1 MGAAGMRI
9 LLAPLAE
16 FTDAPFRRLCAE
28 GGADMTYTEMVSAA
42 ALFHGHRPTR
52 HLMETMPG
60 EGRVACQLFGA
71 DEEEMAFAAREAD
84 ALRDGGRPRFCEL
97 NLNAGCPMP
106 RIMRSGAG
114 ARLAADP
121 ERVYRLL
128 KAMVGSTSLPV
139 TLKTRLG
146 PHTGDNRI
154 FELADAAER
163 SGACG
168 LIVHARYTSQMH
180 GGPVH
185 LEVLSELVTRTRLKV
200 VGNGSI
206 LDETDV
212 AAMEQAGVDAVMV
225 GRAALR
231 DPAVF
236 ARLKR
241 AKPPFDPPEAVER
254 HLRYLV
260 EFRRALAERFPED
273 AVLDEDAFISLKAR
287 THLFRYFAGVPGAAA
302 LRKRFNAVRTLAETR
317 ELLAA
322 AFSVTG
328 G

>member
-1 MGAAGMRI
+1 
-9 LLAPLAE
+9 
-16 FTDAPFRRLCAE
+16 
-28 GGADMTYTEMVSAA
+28 
-42 ALFHGHRPTR
+42 
-52 HLMETMPG
+52 
-60 EGRVACQLFGA
+60 
-71 DEEEMAFAAREAD
+71 
-84 ALRDGGRPRFCEL
+84 
-97 NLNAGCPMP
+97 
-106 RIMRSGAG
+106 
-114 ARLAADP
+114 
-121 ERVYRLL
+121 
-128 KAMVGSTSLPV
+128 
-139 TLKTRLG
+139 LKTRLG

-163 SGACG
+163 AGARG

-185 LEVLSELVTRTRLKV
+185 LDVLAGLVTRTRLKV

-206 LDETDV
+206 RDEADV
-212 AAMEQAGVDAVMV
+212 AAMEQTGVDAIMV

-231 DPAVF
+231 EPAVF

-241 AKPPFDPPEAVER
+241 AEAPFGALEAAER

-260 EFRRALAERFPED
+260 EFRRELSERFPGD

-317 ELLAA
+317 ELVAEA
-322 AFSVTG
+322 SSATG